1 LGWFSYK
8 AVDKGGGHVTGTI
21 EASDR
26 KSAVVALSGRGQF
39 VIELSSFG
47 GPAFAGASAEKALRR
62 MEAEATG
69 ADGGRKVGVG
79 SRTALTRRLSL
90 GAGRISSKD
99 ILAITAQLSTAL
111 RAGLPLLNG
120 LELIRDQ
127 QHNAQ
132 YAVSLTGHGLRQGAM
147 REMLDEVVSAVR
159 SGQSLSEAMGK
170 HPKIFSP
177 LYLSMIRVGET
188 GGILEHTTTQLAAI
202 LARDEKVKS
211 NIKNASAYPIF
222 VLCLGLVSVTIVITW
237 ILPKILATI
246 TGGVAVLPWP
256 TRILLGLSD
265 FIKALFTTFFGWI
278 VLALIVAGLYY
289 AVRWTRTT
297 RGRIIM
303 DTFKLKVPIL
313 GSVLRT
319 IAVGRFARALG
330 ALTKGGVTI
339 LETLGVVRDTLG
351 NELLGREIDSVA
363 EKVKRGES
371 LGGPLGESGYFPPL
385 LVQIV
390 SIGEQTGKLDELLLN
405 AADTFDADADAA
417 ISRFMAIFPAI
428 LILLLALIIGF
439 IIAATLLPIVV
450 MELGGGRF

>member
-1 LGWFSYK
+1 LSWFSYK

-26 KSAVVALSGRGQF
+26 KSAVVALSDKGQF
-39 VIELSSFG
+39 VIEL
-47 GPAFAGASAEKALRR
+47 AEAAGANGDRKAVLDLDRI
-62 MEAEATG
+62 
-69 ADGGRKVGVG
+69 VGFG
-79 SRTALTRRLSL
+79 SR
-90 GAGRISSKD
+90 RISSKD
-99 ILAITAQLSTAL
+99 ILAITTQLSTAL

-127 QHNAQ
+127 QHKA
-132 YAVSLTGHGLRQGAM
+132 GM

-170 HPKIFSP
+170 YPKVFNP

-265 FIKALFTTFFGWI
+265 FIKRLFTTFFGWI
-278 VLALIVAGLYY
+278 ALALIVAGLYY
-289 AVRWTRTT
+289 AVRWTKSA
-297 RGRIIM
+297 GKIKW
-303 DTFKLKVPIL
+303 DAFKLKVPIL

-417 ISRFMAIFPAI
+417 INRFMAIFPAI
-428 LILLLALIIGF
+428 LILLLALVIGF